1 MNCKIIE
8 KEAFYVLEKTS
19 KHTMLDRQ
27 NNTSVPAFWAQ
38 CHGYGTVDKLI
49 RGASDKTLMF
59 GICYGSG
66 GDETFDY
73 SVAVLCDENTPIPDG
88 YKKTLIP
95 ARTWAVFECV
105 GRMPQAIQQA
115 WQAATTQFFPSS
127 DYRPTGEFDI
137 EVYPDGNTD
146 SDDYKSEIWISVQ
159 KKEEKKTPIGDML
172 DDTGLGERICNTA
185 QLLADFARENLDKE
199 LADEIM
205 RDLAG
210 MIDGKD
216 D

>member
-8 KEAFYVLEKTS
+8 KQAFYVLEKTS
-19 KHTMLDRQ
+19 KHTMLDGQ

-38 CHGYGTVDKLI
+38 CHGDGTVDKLI

-66 GDETFDY
+66 DDIFDY
-73 SVAVLCDENTPIPDG
+73 SVAVLCDENTAVPDG

-105 GRMPQAIQQA
+105 GAMPQAIQQA
-115 WQAATTQFFPSS
+115 WQAATTQFFPKS

-137 EVYPDGNTD
+137 EVYPDGDTD

-159 KKEEKKTPIGDML
+159 KKEKQPPIWDML
-172 DDTGLGERICNTA
+172 DDTGLDERIGNTA
-185 QLLADFARENLDKE
+185 KLIADFARDNLDKE
-199 LADEIM
+199 LADEIVS
-205 RDLAG
+205 DLAG
-210 MIDGKD
+210 IIDNKKD
-216 D
+216 